1 MTTTSGDE
9 GAKKS
14 RKYVGPK
21 RFPVTPGKIREKDL
35 RLSISPVPQK
45 AHLSLP
51 TNETET
57 TLII

>member
-1 MTTTSGDE
+1 MTAGDE
-9 GAKKS
+9 GVKKS

-21 RFPVTPGKIREKDL
+21 RFPATPGKLREKDL
-35 RLSISPVPQK
+35 RLSISQAPQK

-51 TNETET
+51 NETET